1 MDIRGLNFSITLTDS
16 DIANP
21 LQFRRSGNL
30 DRKRR
35 MSSWTFWRKKVQRM
49 EDDFLLARLFLF
61 SFDRTDGNMIL
72 MNSLLTKLISM
83 LFPDTSLSGAL
94 CKLKQNFINLNYFF
108 KSQISIIAADPAAF
122 WDPWNLRLI
131 RNIRLADFQR
141 KIAFWL
147 RDWLTVWGRCLS
159 C

>member
-1 MDIRGLNFSITLTDS
+1 M
-16 DIANP
+16 A
-21 LQFRRSGNL
+21 
-30 DRKRR
+30 
-35 MSSWTFWRKKVQRM
+35 KVQRM

-61 SFDRTDGNMIL
+61 GFDRTHGNMKL

-122 WDPWNLRLI
+122 
-131 RNIRLADFQR
+131 
-141 KIAFWL
+141 
-147 RDWLTVWGRCLS
+147 
-159 C
+159 